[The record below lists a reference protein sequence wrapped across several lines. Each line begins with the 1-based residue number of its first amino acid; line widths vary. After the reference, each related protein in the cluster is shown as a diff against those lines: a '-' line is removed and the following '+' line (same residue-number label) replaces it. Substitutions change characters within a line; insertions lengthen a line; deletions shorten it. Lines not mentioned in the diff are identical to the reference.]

1 METNNINETENNE
14 KNSGLFK
21 PLVVI
26 AVAIVAFAVTLVY
39 NQNLKTVTTEV
50 TGQVNAAEVPVEKCG
65 ITIDNTAVDIG
76 DKVSDPF
83 EGRYVTYQGLT
94 DITVAED
101 MTYQLQ
107 NPNKEDDIYMTFT
120 ITEEDKEIV
129 KTDFIPAGKAYEADF
144 TKLLGKGVHS
154 ISVLM
159 QPYIQTEDGRMLACP
174 VNNAQTMV
182 VNVNM

>member
-1 METNNINETENNE
+1 METNNINETVNTE
-14 KNSGLFK
+14 KNSDLFK
-21 PLVVI
+21 PLIVI
-26 AVAIVAFAVTLVY
+26 AVAIVALAVMLY
-39 NQNLKTVTTEV
+39 NQNHKTVTTDV
-50 TGQVNAAEVPVEKCG
+50 TGQVNAAEAPVEKRG

-101 MTYQLQ
+101 MTYQFQ
-107 NPNKEDDIYMTFT
+107 NPNKEDDVYMTFT

-159 QPYIQTEDGRMLACP
+159 QPYIQTEDSRMLTCP
-174 VNNAQTMV
+174 VNNAQTMIV
-182 VNVNM
+182 TVND